1 MTAPAPHAAHGVEIG
16 VIGGSGLYA
25 LLDDDAQSVDIATP
39 YGPPSGPLVIGELE
53 GRRVAFLSRHGAGHV
68 IPPHRLNFRANIW
81 ALASLGVRAIVT
93 SAAVGGLVPE
103 ARPGRFAL
111 PDQFIDRTW
120 GRADTFFDGPSVQ
133 HLAAADPFCP
143 ELRRHAAS
151 AVTALGEDLMTEATT
166 VVIQGPRFS
175 TRAESRLFR
184 SWGAHLVNM
193 TQYPEVV
200 LAAEL
205 GVGLVNLSFV
215 TDTDAGDA
223 AGGADAVDP
232 QLVFDR
238 MAAAEP
244 RIRAAITAMVGAV
257 PDDYTARQFVDPA
270 AVAAVLGQAPVV
282 A

>member
-1 MTAPAPHAAHGVEIG
+1 MTASAPGAHRAEIG

-25 LLDDDAQSVDIATP
+25 LLDDDATQVEVATP
-39 YGPPSGPLVIGELE
+39 YGAPSGPIAIGELA

-68 IPPHRLNFRANIW
+68 IPPHRLNFRANVW

-120 GRADTFFDGPSVQ
+120 NRPDTFYDGPSVQ

-151 AVTALGEDLMTEATT
+151 ALSDLGEDAMTDATT

-175 TRAESRLFR
+175 TRAESRMFR
-184 SWGAHLVNM
+184 AMGAHLVNM

-205 GVGLVNLSFV
+205 GVGAVNLSFV

-223 AGGADAVDP
+223 AGEADAVDP
-232 QLVFDR
+232 QLVLDR

-244 RIRAAITAMVGAV
+244 RIRAAITAMVAAV
-257 PDDYTARQFVDPA
+257 PADYAARQFVDPA
-270 AVAAVLGQAPVV
+270 AVAAVLALPPAEG
-282 A
+282 